1 MQSFKYV
8 LVLCGIYLGILLIL
22 SQSMPRVFVRIFSG
36 NNETIELTARF
47 LSRYTLGI
55 LGVAVQYA
63 FVDGLTAMGK
73 IRYAFPIS
81 FFRKVLYIVCVA
93 VLPVFTKLENIFYAS
108 AISDIVGSLF
118 TLTVFFA
125 YIRPKLKNEMT

>member
-1 MQSFKYV
+1 M
-8 LVLCGIYLGILLIL
+8 CCCIYLGILFIL
-22 SQSMPRVFVRIFSG
+22 SQTIPDVFVRIFSR
-36 NNETIELTARF
+36 NHETVGLTAGF
-47 LSRYTLGI
+47 LSKYTLGI

-73 IRYAFPIS
+73 IKYAFPIS
-81 FFRKVLYIVCVA
+81 FFRKILYILCVA
-93 VLPVFTKLENIFYAS
+93 FLPFVTRLENIFYAS

-125 YIRPKLKNEMT
+125 FIKPRLKREMM